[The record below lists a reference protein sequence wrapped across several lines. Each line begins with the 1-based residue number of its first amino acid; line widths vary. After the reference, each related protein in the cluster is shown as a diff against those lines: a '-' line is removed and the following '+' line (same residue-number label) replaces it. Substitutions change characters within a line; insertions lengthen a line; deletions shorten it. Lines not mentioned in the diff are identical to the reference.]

1 MPRSWQ
7 IESAWSQVI
16 LMMMA
21 NIVLST
27 TDILSVR
34 LGEKH
39 TFVDRLDIRK
49 VPNCVM
55 SESQRWGPSHGIGI
69 VGQLGCT

>member
-39 TFVDRLDIRK
+39 TFVDRLDIRI
-49 VPNCVM
+49 PNCVM